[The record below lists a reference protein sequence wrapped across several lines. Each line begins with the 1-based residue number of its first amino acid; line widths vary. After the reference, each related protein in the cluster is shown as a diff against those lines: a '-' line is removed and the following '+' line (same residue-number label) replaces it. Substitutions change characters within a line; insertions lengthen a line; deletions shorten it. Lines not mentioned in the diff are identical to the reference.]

1 MDWIFLAI
9 IGAVLGGIVSFAAL
23 NLRMPQSLT
32 VFMGVLGALAG
43 GFLAQI
49 THFFTF
55 GPWTF
60 YVAGVALSIV
70 VLAGGILGFSLTNEE
85 KRI

>member
-32 VFMGVLGALAG
+32 VFLGVLGSLAG
-43 GFLAQI
+43 GFLAHI
-49 THFFTF
+49 TDFSSF
-55 GPWTF
+55 GQWTF
-60 YVAGVALSIV
+60 YVAGVALAIV
-70 VLAGGILGFSLTNEE
+70 VIAGGILGYSLTNEE